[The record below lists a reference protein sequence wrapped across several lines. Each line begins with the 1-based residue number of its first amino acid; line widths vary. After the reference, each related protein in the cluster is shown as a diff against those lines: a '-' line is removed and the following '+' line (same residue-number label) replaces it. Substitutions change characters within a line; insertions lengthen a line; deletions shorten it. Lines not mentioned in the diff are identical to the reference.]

1 MNQDALDKILSCS
14 SLPSLPA
21 VAVQVIELTSDPGV
35 GLDDLART
43 IEHDQGLAAK
53 ILRTVNSSFFG
64 LRRRC
69 ATIDRALVMLG
80 LNPVKNLA
88 LGFSLVSALK
98 PPNDAAFDQV
108 AYWRRGLYTAV
119 GARCFAEQ
127 IELDEPDEAFLAGL
141 LQDIGVMAM
150 LIALGPDYLAVLA
163 NTEGDHRRLVREELD
178 TLEVQ
183 HPDIGAMLAK
193 RWRLPDQLVIPVKY
207 HERPTAAPPEHA
219 KLVRCVALGNLV
231 HDVLTDAQPAAAL
244 RRLYQKSD
252 SWLGLNTDAVDRI
265 MSEVGKHVAE
275 VAKLFNLDTGAYS
288 DADAVLE
295 QAQRQMVA
303 INRQSVG
310 DSIPLGLNELLAG
323 HTETDPMTGLLSRT
337 SFDELMQKALAT
349 VREEGESLVLM
360 ELALDGLG
368 PLQATLGQEPVDEAI
383 VGTAIMLRKHFEPP
397 GGICCR
403 LSKSLFGVVLMGMSE
418 PEATRI
424 AADLCADA
432 ERQVWAGGLSVA
444 VGSACQSPESAATVR
459 AEDVVAQAARAL
471 QAARVMAR
479 SAA

>member
-21 VAVQVIELTSDPGV
+21 VAVQVIELTSDPSV
-35 GLDDLART
+35 KLEDLART
-43 IEHDQGLAAK
+43 IENDQGLAAK

-88 LGFSLVSALK
+88 LGFSLVSAMK
-98 PPNDAAFDQV
+98 PPASEVFDQI

-119 GARCFAEQ
+119 GARCFAEE
-127 IELDEPDEAFLAGL
+127 IRLDEPDEAFLAGL

-150 LIALGPDYLAVLA
+150 LIALGDEYLDVLA

-207 HERPTAAPPEHA
+207 HERPTAAPAEQA

-231 HDVLTDAQPAAAL
+231 HDVLTDEQPAAAL
-244 RRLYQKSD
+244 RRLYQKAQ
-252 SWLGLNTDAVDRI
+252 SWLGLNTDAVDGI
-265 MSEVGKHVAE
+265 MTEVGKHIGE
-275 VAKLFNLDTGAYS
+275 VAKLFNLDTGSYRDS
-288 DADAVLE
+288 DEVLAE
-295 QAQRQMVA
+295 AQRQMVS
-303 INRQSVG
+303 INRGGV

-323 HTETDPMTGLLSRT
+323 KTDTDPMTGLLSRT
-337 SFDELMQKALAT
+337 CFDEVMQRALAV
-349 VREEGESLVLM
+349 VREDSETVVLV
-360 ELALDGLG
+360 EFAIDGLG
-368 PLQATLGQEPVDEAI
+368 PLQATLGQEAVDEAV
-383 VGTAIMLRKHFEPP
+383 VGAAIMLRKHFEPA

-403 LSKSLFGVVLMGMSE
+403 LSKSLFGVIVLGSTE
-418 PEATRI
+418 GEAERI
-424 AADLCADA
+424 AGDLCADA
-432 ERQVWAGGLSVA
+432 EAQAWAGGLSVA
-444 VGSACQSPESAATVR
+444 TGMASQSPEGASAAR
-459 AEDVVAQAARAL
+459 SEDVVAKAARAL
-471 QAARVMAR
+471 QAARIVAR